1 MVKCEFL
8 QHVLCKTFTFEVF
21 WGASKHPSEG
31 TFLNASQSK
40 PLLLSRV
47 VKIAELSVANSSE
60 QWFCLE
66 GFMFLF
72 MGIRPLP
79 PAPSLFES
87 CPCHLCCPSYNLPF
101 WTQPV

>member
-40 PLLLSRV
+40 PLLFSRV
-47 VKIAELSVANSSE
+47 VKIAELSVAKASE
-60 QWFCLE
+60 QWFCVE
-66 GFMFLF
+66 GFIPESLAE
-72 MGIRPLP
+72 GSYPSGVGGS
-79 PAPSLFES
+79 PAAACL
-87 CPCHLCCPSYNLPF
+87 
-101 WTQPV
+101 WRVI

>member
-21 WGASKHPSEG
+21 WGASKLPSEG

-47 VKIAELSVANSSE
+47 VKIAELSVAKASE
-60 QWFCLE
+60 QWFCVE
-66 GFMFLF
+66 GFMFLYVVLKRHSI
-72 MGIRPLP
+72 GSPGALGPTGP
-79 PAPSLFES
+79 PGLQFGPSR
-87 CPCHLCCPSYNLPF
+87 
-101 WTQPV
+101 T